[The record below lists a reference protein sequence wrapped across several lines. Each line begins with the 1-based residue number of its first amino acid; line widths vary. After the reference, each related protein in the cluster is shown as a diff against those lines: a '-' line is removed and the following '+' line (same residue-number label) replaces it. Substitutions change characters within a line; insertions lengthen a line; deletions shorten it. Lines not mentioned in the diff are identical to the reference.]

1 MYGLLPAI
9 TGKVFKINRTLLY
22 NLRTHNNFYSRA
34 PKTVKHERKTI
45 SLTHTNYRETE
56 R

>member
-1 MYGLLPAI
+1 MGFCQQLQGKFSKLTELYHI
-9 TGKVFKINRTLLY
+9 TSEHTITFT
-22 NLRTHNNFYSRA
+22 A
-34 PKTVKHERKTI
+34 VKHGRKTI